1 MISLWKRAIELGK
14 AILLDEI
21 DLGPDDLLRKVEKFE
36 NIPQATEHSYP
47 AVILSSEE
55 GANNRMS
62 AFEDGSLGESFGED
76 GTGTDDEYEE
86 DDYYDSDSFEE
97 IDASASLDSLPV
109 DLIADELDQEE

>member
-1 MISLWKRAIELGK
+1 MSSSPKMISLWKRAIELGK

-76 GTGTDDEYEE
+76 GTDTDDEYEE

-97 IDASASLDSLPV
+97 IDA
-109 DLIADELDQEE
+109 